1 MVNSTSPLS
10 SETKSPERSRPVRST
25 RNANPRHTKS
35 QILDWKKKETPI
47 LVAPRIPEQP
57 PQSAQPERQQKR
69 SRPFSLSTSPLS
81 PQPPE
86 DPGQAPKTANRPTP
100 RHSLPKAKPV
110 TKKPRPSTGNTRSQP
125 TRGDTQPST
134 ARATPAPTSN
144 DLPTKVVR
152 TREDL
157 PSKQL
162 ARPMDQTP
170 TLDVEIRNEATML
183 VAQAE
188 ERRQM
193 LADAV
198 PDLSSPNNDD
208 LTPASST
215 RLIRPV
221 SPSRTGQRTPRIR
234 TLADDDDLDPYDDF
248 DAAFDADFEKVKEA
262 YTRGIRPCNN
272 PLAPQEHSVP
282 IYGLE
287 DASPPDWSDDQPPTV
302 VTAPR
307 RDRVLPDDP
316 VQRGHRLGLDGMT
329 HDISVDSVGY
339 ITNIKVCLL
348 LYEQSIAD
356 WSSIIYRTFS
366 TTTFQNQESGR
377 MLSSKTSDVVLQF
390 SAKG

>member
-1 MVNSTSPLS
+1 MES
-10 SETKSPERSRPVRST
+10 SKRSRPVRTT
-25 RNANPRHTKS
+25 RNPNPRHTKL
-35 QILDWKKKETPI
+35 QLLDWKKKETPI
-47 LVAPRIPEQP
+47 LAAPRIPEQVI
-57 PQSAQPERQQKR
+57 QSVQPERQQKR

-81 PQPPE
+81 PQAPE
-86 DPGQAPKTANRPTP
+86 NPGQVPKTANRPTP
-100 RHSLPKAKPV
+100 RHCLPKAKPV
-110 TKKPRPSTGNTRSQP
+110 TKKPRPSTGNTRAQP

-134 ARATPAPTSN
+134 ARATPIPTLN
-144 DLPTKVVR
+144 ELPAKVLR

-162 ARPMDQTP
+162 ARPMEQTS
-170 TLDVEIRNEATML
+170 TLDAEIRNEATML

-193 LADAV
+193 LADSHPV

-215 RLIRPV
+215 RLIRPM

-234 TLADDDDLDPYDDF
+234 TLADDDDLDPSDDF

-287 DASPPDWSDDQPPTV
+287 DANPPEWSEDQPPTV

-307 RDRVLPDDP
+307 RDRALPDDP

-329 HDISVDSVGY
+329 HDISVDSAGF
-339 ITNIKVCLL
+339 ITNIKVRLL
-348 LYEQSIAD
+348 LHERLKAD
-356 WSSIIYRTFS
+356 CSRIT
-366 TTTFQNQESGR
+366 
-377 MLSSKTSDVVLQF
+377 
-390 SAKG
+390 